1 MAQAQVL
8 FVNSPSREYDPVHN
22 QKTNGERGLTPLGLA
37 LVASDTETKLG
48 SGSVAFLD
56 AEYLG
61 MSVLQICEHVG
72 KTFPNGE
79 GWFAANIMTPCFV
92 PTIRMVKAVAA
103 AFPEL
108 KLLLG
113 GPHAIMDPTSIL
125 EHIPQ
130 AIVVRGE
137 GEVVAARIIKGEPL
151 EGIPGAAWKP
161 NGVVM
166 QRGANAISDINTVP
180 WINRKLLQ
188 NEPYTKAGFKTMAS
202 LSTRGCACNCSFCIT
217 PAERIVMNANSQVEV
232 LKVRFRHI
240 DDVMDEVAYLVNE
253 FGIEHV
259 QFLDDEC
266 LPSPKRAMEF
276 AESWER
282 HGLVGKIDFHAL
294 MRPNKT
300 AQMGQLGILKDLKRV
315 GFKVTSAGIE
325 TGYDRARIMVSG
337 RNGKL
342 DPKYDPNNV
351 RAAIR
356 YCAEAGVNIK
366 GFFMFGFPGETKEET
381 QQTLD
386 FMYSLRGDG
395 LDRIAIYVVKPY
407 PGTGLYDEALKL
419 PGITPELLGHYASG
433 DVKAQIESG
442 VDPRLASRDIY
453 FPTVQLAELPPEELQ
468 ELAVYHM
475 AQYNKDRMEDAR
487 IDAANRAEHDCT
499 V

>member
-1 MAQAQVL
+1 
-8 FVNSPSREYDPVHN
+8 
-22 QKTNGERGLTPLGLA
+22 
-37 LVASDTETKLG
+37 
-48 SGSVAFLD
+48 
-56 AEYLG
+56 
-61 MSVLQICEHVG
+61 
-72 KTFPNGE
+72 
-79 GWFAANIMTPCFV
+79 
-92 PTIRMVKAVAA
+92 
-103 AFPEL
+103 
-108 KLLLG
+108 
-113 GPHAIMDPTSIL
+113 
-125 EHIPQ
+125 
-130 AIVVRGE
+130 
-137 GEVVAARIIKGEPL
+137 
-151 EGIPGAAWKP
+151 
-161 NGVVM
+161 
-166 QRGANAISDINTVP
+166 
-180 WINRKLLQ
+180 
-188 NEPYTKAGFKTMAS
+188 
-202 LSTRGCACNCSFCIT
+202 
-217 PAERIVMNANSQVEV
+217 
-232 LKVRFRHI
+232 
-240 DDVMDEVAYLVNE
+240 
-253 FGIEHV
+253 
-259 QFLDDEC
+259 
-266 LPSPKRAMEF
+266 MEF